1 MSEPAGPDISS
12 LHGSSNIKG
21 DVVVVELDRRERAI
35 ARRSAETRATVP
47 SVEFSAEV
55 DMAAAVVREAELQ
68 CGTTALLIRACSHAL
83 ADVPRANGAYRDGRL
98 ELYSRINIGVTIAEE
113 GLYEVPT
120 ILDADLKSAPEI
132 ASELEGL
139 TDRARDGLL
148 TAPELSG
155 ATFTVTDSAAFEITA
170 LAPLIVPPQA
180 AALAAGPIREVP
192 VVRDGQVVAGQTMV
206 LTLAADHRI
215 LYGAHAATFLEAI
228 KAHLEGAM
236 P

>member
-1 MSEPAGPDISS
+1 MNEPAGPDTSS
-12 LHGSSNIKG
+12 LHSSSNIKG

-35 ARRSAETRATVP
+35 ARRSAETRAVVP

-55 DMAAAVVREAELQ
+55 DMAAAIAREADLD
-68 CGTTALLIRACSHAL
+68 CGTTALLIRACSRAL
-83 ADVPRANGAYRDGRL
+83 ATVPRANGAYRDGRL
-98 ELYSRINIGVTIAEE
+98 ELYSRINIGVTIAAE
-113 GLYEVPT
+113 GVYEVPT
-120 ILDADLKSAPEI
+120 IFDADLKSAPEI
-132 ASELEGL
+132 ALELQSL

-155 ATFTVTDSAAFEITA
+155 ATFTVTDSAAFDIAA
-170 LAPLIVPPQA
+170 LAPLIVTPQA
-180 AALAAGPIREVP
+180 AAVAAGRIREVP
-192 VVRDGQVVAGQTMV
+192 VVRDGQVVAGRTIV

-215 LYGAHAATFLEAI
+215 LYGTHAATFLEAI